1 MSLVNHYE
9 EILKSTGE
17 NASDADL
24 KDTPKRA
31 AKAFEDLTSGYQKSL
46 QVITNEAL
54 FETQNDEMVI
64 VKNIEL
70 YSLCRHHLLPFF
82 GECHI
87 GYLPNGKILGLSKF
101 ARIVEMFSRRL
112 QVQENLTFQV
122 ANAIQE
128 VTQAKGVGV
137 VIQAK
142 HLCMMMR
149 GVEKQHSSMITS
161 TMLGAFREDSKSRQE
176 FLTLIK
182 NNS

>member
-1 MSLVNHYE
+1 MDLINHYE

-17 NASDADL
+17 NISDADL

-31 AKAFEDLTSGYQKSL
+31 AKAFEDSISGYHKSL
-46 QVITNEAL
+46 QTITNDAL

-64 VKNIEL
+64 VKNIEF

-101 ARIVEMFSRRL
+101 ARIVEMYSRRI
-112 QVQENLTFQV
+112 QVQENLTFQI

-128 VTQAKGVGV
+128 VTQANGVGV

-161 TMLGAFREDSKSRQE
+161 TMLGGFREDSKSRQE
-176 FLTLIK
+176 FLALIHV
-182 NNS
+182 